1 MSALQQ
7 ASTKHDIL
15 KYLLQQGE
23 ATAQRRAE
31 ALGISPQATR
41 RHLKDLESEG
51 LILHEAARGG
61 TGRPQHLYRLS
72 PAGRSQFPDNY
83 DEFAVDLLHTLTETI
98 GNDQV
103 QSLLRQQWVRKALDY
118 RRHLG
123 AGNLRDR
130 VARLVD
136 LRRAEGYMAEWEAI
150 EPEAEGHPRYLL
162 VEHNCAISTVAESYP
177 GVCAHELEMFAIALQ
192 GCKVERTHWI
202 VGGEHRCGYSIQES
216 ETTPTPTPATRVN

>member
-7 ASTKHDIL
+7 ACTKHDIL

-23 ATAQRRAE
+23 ATAQRLAE

-150 EPEAEGHPRYLL
+150 EPEADGHPRYLL

-216 ETTPTPTPATRVN
+216 ETTPTPATRAN

>member
-23 ATAQRRAE
+23 ATAQRLAE

-150 EPEAEGHPRYLL
+150 EPEADGHPRYLL

-216 ETTPTPTPATRVN
+216 ETTPAPATRTN